1 MHGFSPEKRA
11 FFVEAMGEERVK
23 AMEARLFHLSKELEA
38 HGVAFKMD
46 MLVDDVVAFADAEAA
61 RLFGVFTGIAYNI
74 IHSPELGTPEK
85 LSLLRQAVADLAT
98 RISGGGGKAKTA
110 KRFNPAAKYVSDLG
124 PQRPAETKAAKELRA
139 TGAPGAVYAADIMD
153 GRVIPS
159 S

>member
-1 MHGFSPEKRA
+1 MPGFSPEKRA
-11 FFVEAMGEERVK
+11 FFVAAMGEERVK

-85 LSLLRQAVADLAT
+85 LSLLKQAVTDLAT
-98 RISGGGGKAKTA
+98 RISGGGGKTKTGPA
-110 KRFNPAAKYVSDLG
+110 NPASRYVSDLT
-124 PQRPAETKAAKELRA
+124 PQRPRQTKASKALRA
-139 TGAPGAVYAADIMD
+139 TGAPGAMYAADIMD

>member
-1 MHGFSPEKRA
+1 
-11 FFVEAMGEERVK
+11 
-23 AMEARLFHLSKELEA
+23 MEARLFHLSKELEA

-46 MLVDDVVAFADAEAA
+46 MLVDEVVAFADAEAA

-85 LSLLRQAVADLAT
+85 LSLLKQAVADLAD
-98 RISGGGGKAKTA
+98 RISGGGGKTKTGPA
-110 KRFNPAAKYVSDLG
+110 NPASRYVADLT
-124 PQRPAETKAAKELRA
+124 PQRPTELKAAKELRA
-139 TGAPGAVYAADIMD
+139 TGAPGAMYAADVME

>member
-1 MHGFSPEKRA
+1 MGFSPEKRA
-11 FFVEAMGEERVK
+11 FFVAAMGEERVK

-74 IHSPELGTPEK
+74 IHSPELETPEK
-85 LSLLRQAVADLAT
+85 LSLLKQAVADLAT
-98 RISGGGGKAKTA
+98 RISGGGKAKTA
-110 KRFNPAAKYVSDLG
+110 KQFNPAAKYVSDLG
-124 PQRPAETKAAKELRA
+124 PQRSAETKASKALRE
-139 TGAPGAVYAADIMD
+139 TGAPGAMYAADVLS